1 MDLLSAE
8 MTETPL
14 RLPKAN
20 EATIDPR
27 KLRDYALN
35 ADHEGDGA
43 DKARVFASALG
54 YTRENWATLRDQILD
69 RLPRCEYESVEPRRR
84 GGFTY
89 RVTIWID
96 GPNGARHPV
105 ATRWILEGDQPPRL
119 STLWVDF

>member
-1 MDLLSAE
+1 MDFLRAV
-8 MTETPL
+8 MTETEL
-14 RLPKAN
+14 RLPRAN
-20 EATIDPR
+20 EATIRPS

-35 ADHEGDGA
+35 ADHHGDGA

-54 YTRENWATLRDQILD
+54 FRQEHWEDLRQQILE
-69 RLPRCEYESVEPRRR
+69 RLPRSDVHSIEPRRR

-105 ATRWILEGDQPPRL
+105 AIRWILADGEPPWL